1 MKLATALVCVALAWS
16 NFAGQDDGMA
26 PSGTTETLDGSRK
39 AYAAL
44 RSYADSGTVV
54 VENASKGVELTTVR
68 YTFKTYYRAP
78 VHFYFEFNKES
89 VPGADH
95 YVAWGDAR
103 AFHMWSAT
111 FGRVPGDPPY
121 EDTYPAGF
129 ATTAFSFGGGLTL
142 NTVLKVAPFVYHTDM
157 QFNILREFAAPKDT
171 GTEVVGGRPCRK
183 VEGLAR
189 WHFLHPV
196 KVVNARQATV
206 WIDAETRLVRK
217 VFEDTPKEHFT
228 GDVHR
233 VTTTFEPQA
242 NPTLDDSKF
251 VFTSPKQ

>member
-1 MKLATALVCVALAWS
+1 MKVAALVCAGLAWAEV
-16 NFAGQDDGMA
+16 AGQTQSGMG
-26 PSGTTETLDGSRK
+26 PSGTTETLDRSRK

-44 RSYADSGTVV
+44 KSYADSGTVV
-54 VENASKGVELTTVR
+54 VENASKGVDLTTSR

-78 VHFYFEFNKES
+78 SHFLFEFNKEA

-103 AFHMWSAT
+103 AFHMWSAAL
-111 FGRVPGDPPY
+111 G
-121 EDTYPAGF
+121 EDTYPPGF
-129 ATTAFSFGGGLTL
+129 ATTAFSFGNGLTL
-142 NTVLKVAPFVYHTDM
+142 NTVLKVAPLVYRVEELW
-157 QFNILREFAAPKDT
+157 NILTEFGEPKDT
-171 GTEVVGGRPCRK
+171 GSEPVGGRPCRK

-189 WHFLHPV
+189 WLYLRPYT

-206 WIDAETRLVRK
+206 WIDAETMLVRK

-233 VTTTFEPQA
+233 VTTTFEPQS
-242 NPTLDDSKF
+242 NPPLEDNN
-251 VFTSPKQ
+251 FTFTAPK